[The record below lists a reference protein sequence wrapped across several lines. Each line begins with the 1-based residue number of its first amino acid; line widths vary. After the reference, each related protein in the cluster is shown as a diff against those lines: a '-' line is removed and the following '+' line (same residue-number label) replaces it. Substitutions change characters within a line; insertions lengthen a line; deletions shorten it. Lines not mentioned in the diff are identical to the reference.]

1 MKKSDKKLLVMIG
14 FVVLCFVVFFVVR
27 TFFNP
32 TDETVTIDELHRMNI
47 EGEAGEPNYV
57 YNGFSFVKFE
67 NLWYTQVKVKDSL
80 IDIPLHFGPKEL
92 EDVQVSGSIDDSFKK
107 SHVYI
112 TFDPLGQGM
121 QYVALS
127 SAELSL
133 NLVRGIGITPIA
145 ACDRNETYACADR
158 PIKTCDNED
167 AIIYLEQSNETE
179 VVLQGNCVR
188 IKGSNW
194 DLVRA
199 TDRLLLQWYG
209 VMK

>member
-1 MKKSDKKLLVMIG
+1 MKKSDKKLLMMIG
-14 FVVLCFVVFFVVR
+14 IVVALFVIFFASR
-27 TFFNP
+27 FIFGSR
-32 TDETVTIDELHRMNI
+32 DGAVTIDELHRMNI
-47 EGEAGEPNYV
+47 QGKAGDPHYM
-57 YNGFSFVKFE
+57 YNGFSFVKSE

-92 EDVQVSGSIDDSFKK
+92 EDVQVRGSIDDDFKK
-107 SHVYI
+107 SYVYI
-112 TFDPLGQGM
+112 TFDPLGGGM

-158 PIKTCDNED
+158 PIKTCDSEG

-194 DLVRA
+194 NLVKA

>member
-1 MKKSDKKLLVMIG
+1 MKKSDKKLLMLIG
-14 FVVLCFVVFFVVR
+14 IVVLCFVVFFVVR
-27 TFFNP
+27 IFFSP
-32 TDETVTIDELHRMNI
+32 TDGAVTIDELHRMNI
-47 EGEAGEPNYV
+47 QGKGGDPHYV
-57 YNGFSFVKFE
+57 HNGFSFVKSE
-67 NLWYTQVKVKDSL
+67 NLWYTRVKVKDSL

-92 EDVQVSGSIDDSFKK
+92 EDIQVRGSIDDDFKK

-158 PIKTCDNED
+158 PIITCD
-167 AIIYLEQSNETE
+167 SNETAILVKQANE
-179 VVLQGNCVR
+179 TMVRLDGNCV
-188 IKGSNW
+188 ILQGEEM
-194 DLVRA
+194 DLVKA
-199 TDRLLLQWYG
+199 VDRFLFKFYAI
-209 VMK
+209 MD